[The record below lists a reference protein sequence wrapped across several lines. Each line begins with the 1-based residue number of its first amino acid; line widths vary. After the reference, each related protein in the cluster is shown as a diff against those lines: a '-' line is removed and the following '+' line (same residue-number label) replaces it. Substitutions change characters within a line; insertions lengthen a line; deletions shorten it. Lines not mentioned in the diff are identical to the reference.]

1 MDLKLYCTRLLGF
14 IRPNLHIFVR
24 FGVRKSQKEKT
35 ILTQRENDIMEK
47 INVVVVGYGGMGGY
61 HADKINGFENFNLA
75 GIYDIKPERCQYAE
89 SKGYNVYPSFEAVLE
104 DKDVELIVCAAYNDV
119 HKDIAVAAMRAGKA
133 VISEKPVTLCS
144 EDLEEM
150 IAVSEETGMLF
161 TVHQNR
167 RWDNDYRMVK
177 KFIET
182 NELGRIFAIDSKV
195 YGSRG
200 IPGDWRREKQ
210 HGGGMVLDWGVHL
223 LDQVLMLNEGKKLK
237 SVYSTLTNV
246 TNDEVDDGFRAILKF
261 ENGPECLVE
270 VFTNNFIDAPR
281 WYVCGENGTAV
292 IEDWDL
298 NGEIVKIKDW
308 ETIDAVPIQAG
319 AGITKTMAPRTD
331 ETIKKFP
338 LEKISVDWADYY
350 NNIYDVLRNGA
361 EPLITHD
368 QQRRLMKLMEAIF
381 ESAEKNEVIYFE

>member
-1 MDLKLYCTRLLGF
+1 
-14 IRPNLHIFVR
+14 
-24 FGVRKSQKEKT
+24 
-35 ILTQRENDIMEK
+35 MEK
-47 INVVVVGYGGMGGY
+47 INVAVVGYGGMGRY
-61 HADKINGFENFNLA
+61 HANHIEEFEKFNLV
-75 GIYDIKPERCQYAE
+75 GIYDIKQSACDVATE
-89 SKGYNVYPSFEAVLE
+89 KGVYVYPSFEALLE
-104 DKDVELIVCAAYNDV
+104 DERVELIVCATYNDC
-119 HKDIAVAAMRAGKA
+119 HKDIAIRAMKAGKA
-133 VISEKPVTLCS
+133 VISEKPVTMCS

-150 IAVSEETGMLF
+150 IKASEETGKLF

-177 KFIET
+177 RVLDT
-182 NELGRIFAIDSKV
+182 NELGNVFSIDSRV

-210 HGGGMVLDWGVHL
+210 HGGGMLLDWGVHL
-223 LDQVLMLNEGKKLK
+223 LDQILMLNEGKKLLT
-237 SVYSTLTNV
+237 VYATMTNV

-270 VFTNNFIDAPR
+270 VFTNNFIEAPR
-281 WYVCGENGTAV
+281 WYVCGENGTA
-292 IEDWDL
+292 IIRDWDM

-308 ETIDAVPIQAG
+308 EIMDAVPIQAG

-338 LEKISVDWADYY
+338 FEKIYVEWADYY

-361 EPLITHD
+361 QQLITHD
-368 QQRRLMKLMEAIF
+368 QQRRLMKLMEAII
-381 ESAEKNEVIYFE
+381 ESAEKNEVVKFE

>member
-1 MDLKLYCTRLLGF
+1 
-14 IRPNLHIFVR
+14 
-24 FGVRKSQKEKT
+24 
-35 ILTQRENDIMEK
+35 MEK
-47 INVVVVGYGGMGGY
+47 INVAVVGYGGMGRY
-61 HADKINGFENFNLA
+61 HANHIEEFEKFNLV
-75 GIYDIKPERCQYAE
+75 GIYDIKQSACDVATE
-89 SKGYNVYPSFEAVLE
+89 KGVYVYPSFEALLE
-104 DKDVELIVCAAYNDV
+104 DERVELIVCATYNDC
-119 HKDIAVAAMRAGKA
+119 HKDIAIRAMKAGKA
-133 VISEKPVTLCS
+133 VISEKPVTMCS

-150 IAVSEETGMLF
+150 IKASEETGKLF

-177 KFIET
+177 RVLDT
-182 NELGRIFAIDSKV
+182 NELGNVFSIDSRV

-210 HGGGMVLDWGVHL
+210 HGGGMLLDWGVHL
-223 LDQVLMLNEGKKLK
+223 LDQILMQNEGKKLLT
-237 SVYSTLTNV
+237 VYATMTNV

-270 VFTNNFIDAPR
+270 VFTNNFIEAPR
-281 WYVCGENGTAV
+281 WYVCGENGTA
-292 IEDWDL
+292 IIRDWDM

-308 ETIDAVPIQAG
+308 EIMDAVPIQAG

-338 LEKISVDWADYY
+338 FEKIYVEWADYY

-361 EPLITHD
+361 QQLITHD
-368 QQRRLMKLMEAIF
+368 QQRRLMKLMEAII
-381 ESAEKNEVIYFE
+381 ESAEKNEVIKFE

>member
-1 MDLKLYCTRLLGF
+1 
-14 IRPNLHIFVR
+14 
-24 FGVRKSQKEKT
+24 
-35 ILTQRENDIMEK
+35 MEK
-47 INVVVVGYGGMGGY
+47 INVAVVGYGGMGRY
-61 HADKINGFENFNLA
+61 HANHIEEFEKFNLV
-75 GIYDIKPERCQYAE
+75 GIYDIKQSACDVATE
-89 SKGYNVYPSFEAVLE
+89 KGVYVYPSFEAVLE
-104 DKDVELIVCAAYNDV
+104 DERVELIVCATYNDC
-119 HKDIAVAAMRAGKA
+119 HKDIAIRAMKAGKA
-133 VISEKPVTLCS
+133 VISEKPVTMCS

-150 IAVSEETGMLF
+150 IKASEETGKLF

-177 KFIET
+177 RVLET
-182 NELGRIFAIDSKV
+182 NELGNVFSIDSRV

-210 HGGGMVLDWGVHL
+210 HGGGMLLDWGVHL
-223 LDQVLMLNEGKKLK
+223 LDQILMLNEGKKLVT
-237 SVYSTLTNV
+237 VYATMTNV

-270 VFTNNFIDAPR
+270 VFTNNFIEAPR
-281 WYVCGENGTAV
+281 WYVCGENGTA
-292 IEDWDL
+292 IIRDWDM

-308 ETIDAVPIQAG
+308 EIMDAVPIQAG

-338 LEKISVDWADYY
+338 FEKIYVEWADYY

-361 EPLITHD
+361 QQLITHD
-368 QQRRLMKLMEAIF
+368 QQRRLMKLMEAII
-381 ESAEKNEVIYFE
+381 ESAEKNEVIKFE

>member
-1 MDLKLYCTRLLGF
+1 
-14 IRPNLHIFVR
+14 
-24 FGVRKSQKEKT
+24 
-35 ILTQRENDIMEK
+35 MEK
-47 INVVVVGYGGMGGY
+47 INVAVVGYGGMGRY
-61 HADKINGFENFNLA
+61 HANHIEEFEKFNLV
-75 GIYDIKPERCQYAE
+75 GIYDIKQSACDVATE
-89 SKGYNVYPSFEAVLE
+89 KGVYVYPSFEAVLE
-104 DKDVELIVCAAYNDV
+104 DERVELIVCATYNDC
-119 HKDIAVAAMRAGKA
+119 HKDIAIKAMKAGKA
-133 VISEKPVTLCS
+133 VISEKPVTMCS

-150 IAVSEETGMLF
+150 IKASEETGKLF

-177 KFIET
+177 RVLET
-182 NELGRIFAIDSKV
+182 NELGNVFSIDSRV

-210 HGGGMVLDWGVHL
+210 HGGGMLLDWGVHL
-223 LDQVLMLNEGKKLK
+223 LDQILMLNEGKKLLT
-237 SVYSTLTNV
+237 VYATMTNV

-270 VFTNNFIDAPR
+270 VFTNNFIEAPR
-281 WYVCGENGTAV
+281 WYVCGENGTA
-292 IEDWDL
+292 IIRDWDM

-308 ETIDAVPIQAG
+308 EIMDAVPIQAG

-338 LEKISVDWADYY
+338 FEKIYVEWADYY

-361 EPLITHD
+361 QQLITHD
-368 QQRRLMKLMEAIF
+368 QQRRLMKLMEAII
-381 ESAEKNEVIYFE
+381 ESAEKNEVIKFE

>member
-1 MDLKLYCTRLLGF
+1 MG
-14 IRPNLHIFVR
+14 
-24 FGVRKSQKEKT
+24 
-35 ILTQRENDIMEK
+35 K
-47 INVVVVGYGGMGGY
+47 INVAVVGYGGMGRY
-61 HADKINGFENFNLA
+61 HANHIEEFEKFNLV
-75 GIYDIKPERCQYAE
+75 GIYDIKQSACDVATE
-89 SKGYNVYPSFEAVLE
+89 KGVYVYPSFEALLE
-104 DKDVELIVCAAYNDV
+104 DERVELIVCATYNDC
-119 HKDIAVAAMRAGKA
+119 HKDIAIRAMKAGKA
-133 VISEKPVTLCS
+133 VISEKPVTMCS

-150 IAVSEETGMLF
+150 IKASEETGKLF

-177 KFIET
+177 RVLDT
-182 NELGRIFAIDSKV
+182 NELGNVFSIDSRV

-210 HGGGMVLDWGVHL
+210 HGGGMLLDWGVHL
-223 LDQVLMLNEGKKLK
+223 LDQILMLNEGKKLLT
-237 SVYSTLTNV
+237 VYATMTNV

-270 VFTNNFIDAPR
+270 VFTNNFIEAPR
-281 WYVCGENGTAV
+281 WYVCGENGTA
-292 IEDWDL
+292 IIRDWDM

-308 ETIDAVPIQAG
+308 EIMDAVPIQAG

-338 LEKISVDWADYY
+338 FEKIYVEWADYY

-361 EPLITHD
+361 QQLITHD
-368 QQRRLMKLMEAIF
+368 QQRRLMKLMEAII
-381 ESAEKNEVIYFE
+381 ESAEKNEVIKFE

>member
-1 MDLKLYCTRLLGF
+1 MG
-14 IRPNLHIFVR
+14 
-24 FGVRKSQKEKT
+24 
-35 ILTQRENDIMEK
+35 K
-47 INVVVVGYGGMGGY
+47 INVAVVGYGGMGRY
-61 HADKINGFENFNLA
+61 HANHIEEFEKFNLV
-75 GIYDIKPERCQYAE
+75 GIYDIKQSACDVATE
-89 SKGYNVYPSFEAVLE
+89 KGVYVYPSFEAVLE
-104 DKDVELIVCAAYNDV
+104 DERVELIVCATYNDC
-119 HKDIAVAAMRAGKA
+119 HKDIAIRAMKAGKA
-133 VISEKPVTLCS
+133 VISEKPVTMCS

-150 IAVSEETGMLF
+150 IKASEETGKLF

-177 KFIET
+177 RVLDT
-182 NELGRIFAIDSKV
+182 NELGNVFSIDSRV

-210 HGGGMVLDWGVHL
+210 HGGGMLLDWGVHL
-223 LDQVLMLNEGKKLK
+223 LDQILMLNEGKKLLT
-237 SVYSTLTNV
+237 VYATMTNV

-270 VFTNNFIDAPR
+270 VFTNNFIEAPR
-281 WYVCGENGTAV
+281 WYVCGENGTA
-292 IEDWDL
+292 IIRDWDM

-308 ETIDAVPIQAG
+308 EIMDAVPIQAG

-338 LEKISVDWADYY
+338 FEKIYVEWADYY

-361 EPLITHD
+361 QQLITHD
-368 QQRRLMKLMEAIF
+368 QQRRLMKLMEAII
-381 ESAEKNEVIYFE
+381 ESAEKNEVIKFE

>member
-1 MDLKLYCTRLLGF
+1 
-14 IRPNLHIFVR
+14 
-24 FGVRKSQKEKT
+24 
-35 ILTQRENDIMEK
+35 MEK
-47 INVVVVGYGGMGGY
+47 INVAVVGYGGMGRY
-61 HADKINGFENFNLA
+61 HANHIEEFEKFNLV
-75 GIYDIKPERCQYAE
+75 GIYDIKQSACDVAAE
-89 SKGYNVYPSFEAVLE
+89 KGVYVYPSFEAVLE
-104 DKDVELIVCAAYNDV
+104 DERVELIVCATYNDC
-119 HKDIAVAAMRAGKA
+119 HKDIAIRAMKAGKA
-133 VISEKPVTLCS
+133 VISEKPVTMCS

-150 IAVSEETGMLF
+150 IKASEETGKLF

-177 KFIET
+177 RVLET
-182 NELGRIFAIDSKV
+182 NELGNVFSIDSRV

-210 HGGGMVLDWGVHL
+210 HGGGMLLDWGVHL
-223 LDQVLMLNEGKKLK
+223 LDQILMLNEGKKLLT
-237 SVYSTLTNV
+237 VYATMTNV

-270 VFTNNFIDAPR
+270 VFTNNFIEAPR
-281 WYVCGENGTAV
+281 WYVCGENGTA
-292 IEDWDL
+292 IIRDWDM

-308 ETIDAVPIQAG
+308 EIMDAVPIQAG

-338 LEKISVDWADYY
+338 FEKIYVEWADYY

-361 EPLITHD
+361 QQLITHD
-368 QQRRLMKLMEAIF
+368 QQRRLMKLMEAII
-381 ESAEKNEVIYFE
+381 ESAEKNEVIKFE

>member
-1 MDLKLYCTRLLGF
+1 
-14 IRPNLHIFVR
+14 
-24 FGVRKSQKEKT
+24 
-35 ILTQRENDIMEK
+35 MEK
-47 INVVVVGYGGMGGY
+47 INVAVVGYGGMGRY
-61 HADKINGFENFNLA
+61 HANHIEEFEKFNLV
-75 GIYDIKPERCQYAE
+75 GIYDIKQSACDVATE
-89 SKGYNVYPSFEAVLE
+89 KGVYVYPSFEAVLE
-104 DKDVELIVCAAYNDV
+104 DERVELIVCATYNDC
-119 HKDIAVAAMRAGKA
+119 HKDIAIRAMKAGKA
-133 VISEKPVTLCS
+133 VISEKPVTMCS

-150 IAVSEETGMLF
+150 IKASEETGKLF

-177 KFIET
+177 RVLDT
-182 NELGRIFAIDSKV
+182 NELGNVFSIDSRV

-210 HGGGMVLDWGVHL
+210 HGGGMLLDWGVHL
-223 LDQVLMLNEGKKLK
+223 LDQILMLNEGKKLLT
-237 SVYSTLTNV
+237 VYATMTNV

-270 VFTNNFIDAPR
+270 VFTNNFTEAPR
-281 WYVCGENGTAV
+281 WYVCGENGTA
-292 IEDWDL
+292 IIRDWDM

-308 ETIDAVPIQAG
+308 EIMDAVPIQAG

-338 LEKISVDWADYY
+338 FEKIYVEWADYY

-361 EPLITHD
+361 QQLITHD
-368 QQRRLMKLMEAIF
+368 QQRRLMKLMEAII
-381 ESAEKNEVIYFE
+381 ESAEKNEVIKFE

>member
-1 MDLKLYCTRLLGF
+1 
-14 IRPNLHIFVR
+14 
-24 FGVRKSQKEKT
+24 
-35 ILTQRENDIMEK
+35 MEK
-47 INVVVVGYGGMGGY
+47 INVAVVGYGGMGRY
-61 HADKINGFENFNLA
+61 HANHIEEFEKFNLV
-75 GIYDIKPERCQYAE
+75 GIYDIKQSACDVATE
-89 SKGYNVYPSFEAVLE
+89 KGVYVYPSFEALLE
-104 DKDVELIVCAAYNDV
+104 DERVELIVCATYNDC
-119 HKDIAVAAMRAGKA
+119 HKDIAIRAMKAGKA
-133 VISEKPVTLCS
+133 VISEKPVTMCS

-150 IAVSEETGMLF
+150 IKASEETGKLF

-177 KFIET
+177 RVLDT
-182 NELGRIFAIDSKV
+182 NELGNVFSIDSRV

-210 HGGGMVLDWGVHL
+210 HGGGMLLDWGVHL
-223 LDQVLMLNEGKKLK
+223 LDQILMLNEGKKLLT
-237 SVYSTLTNV
+237 VYATMTNV

-270 VFTNNFIDAPR
+270 VFTNNFIEAPR
-281 WYVCGENGTAV
+281 WYVCGENGTA
-292 IEDWDL
+292 IIRDWDM

-308 ETIDAVPIQAG
+308 EIMDAVPIQAG

-338 LEKISVDWADYY
+338 FEKIYVEWADYY

-361 EPLITHD
+361 QQLITHD
-368 QQRRLMKLMEAIF
+368 QQRRLMKLMEAII
-381 ESAEKNEVIYFE
+381 ESAEKNEVIKFE

>member
-1 MDLKLYCTRLLGF
+1 
-14 IRPNLHIFVR
+14 
-24 FGVRKSQKEKT
+24 
-35 ILTQRENDIMEK
+35 MEK
-47 INVVVVGYGGMGGY
+47 INVAVVGYGGMGRY
-61 HADKINGFENFNLA
+61 HANHIEEFEKFNLV
-75 GIYDIKPERCQYAE
+75 GIYDIKQSACDVATE
-89 SKGYNVYPSFEAVLE
+89 KGVYVYPSFEAVLE
-104 DKDVELIVCAAYNDV
+104 DERVELIVCATYNDC
-119 HKDIAVAAMRAGKA
+119 HKDIAIRAMKAGKA
-133 VISEKPVTLCS
+133 VISEKPVTMCS

-150 IAVSEETGMLF
+150 IKASEETGKLF

-177 KFIET
+177 RVLDT
-182 NELGRIFAIDSKV
+182 NELGNVFSIDSRV

-210 HGGGMVLDWGVHL
+210 HGGGMLLDWGVHL
-223 LDQVLMLNEGKKLK
+223 LDQILMLNEGKKLLT
-237 SVYSTLTNV
+237 VYATMTNV

-270 VFTNNFIDAPR
+270 VFTNNFIEAPR
-281 WYVCGENGTAV
+281 WYVCGENGTA
-292 IEDWDL
+292 IIRDWDM

-308 ETIDAVPIQAG
+308 EIMDAVPIQAG

-338 LEKISVDWADYY
+338 FEKIYVEWADYY

-361 EPLITHD
+361 QQLITHD
-368 QQRRLMKLMEAIF
+368 QQRRLMKLMEAII
-381 ESAEKNEVIYFE
+381 ESAEKNEVIKFE

>member
-1 MDLKLYCTRLLGF
+1 
-14 IRPNLHIFVR
+14 
-24 FGVRKSQKEKT
+24 
-35 ILTQRENDIMEK
+35 MEK
-47 INVVVVGYGGMGGY
+47 INVAVVGYGGMGRY
-61 HADKINGFENFNLA
+61 HANHIEEFEKFNLV
-75 GIYDIKPERCQYAE
+75 GIYDIKQSACDVATE
-89 SKGYNVYPSFEAVLE
+89 KGVYVYPSFEAVLE
-104 DKDVELIVCAAYNDV
+104 DERIELIVCATYNDC
-119 HKDIAVAAMRAGKA
+119 HKDIAIRAMKAGKA
-133 VISEKPVTLCS
+133 VISEKPVTMCS

-150 IAVSEETGMLF
+150 IKASEETGKLF

-177 KFIET
+177 RVLET
-182 NELGRIFAIDSKV
+182 NELGNVFSIDSRV

-210 HGGGMVLDWGVHL
+210 HGGGMLLDWGVHL
-223 LDQVLMLNEGKKLK
+223 LDQILMLNEGKKLLT
-237 SVYSTLTNV
+237 VYATMTNV

-270 VFTNNFIDAPR
+270 VFTNNFIEAPR
-281 WYVCGENGTAV
+281 WYVCGENGTA
-292 IEDWDL
+292 IIRDWDM

-308 ETIDAVPIQAG
+308 EIMDAVPIQAG

-338 LEKISVDWADYY
+338 FEKIYVEWADYY

-361 EPLITHD
+361 QQLITHD
-368 QQRRLMKLMEAIF
+368 QQRRLMKLMEAII
-381 ESAEKNEVIYFE
+381 ESAEKNEVIKFE

>member
-1 MDLKLYCTRLLGF
+1 MS
-14 IRPNLHIFVR
+14 N
-24 FGVRKSQKEKT
+24 
-35 ILTQRENDIMEK
+35 K
-47 INVVVVGYGGMGGY
+47 INVVVVGYGGMGRY
-61 HADKINGFENFNLA
+61 HANHIAEFEKFNLS
-75 GIYDIKPERCQYAE
+75 GIYDIKDEACQVARDKGVFVYDSLE
-89 SKGYNVYPSFEAVLE
+89 SVLADE
-104 DKDVELIVCAAYNDV
+104 NVELIVCATYNDC
-119 HKDIAVAAMRAGKA
+119 HKDIAISAMRAGKA

-161 TVHQNR
+161 TVYQNR

-177 KFIET
+177 RVLET
-182 NELGRIFAIDSKV
+182 NELGNVFSIDSRV

-210 HGGGMVLDWGVHL
+210 HGGGMLLDWGVHL
-223 LDQVLMLNEGKKLK
+223 LDQMLMLNEGKKLL
-237 SVYSTLTNV
+237 SVYATMTNV

-270 VFTNNFIDAPR
+270 VFTNNFIEAPR
-281 WYVCGENGTAV
+281 WYVCGENGTA
-292 IEDWDL
+292 IIRDWDM

-308 ETIDAVPIQAG
+308 ETMDAVPIQAG

-338 LEKISVDWADYY
+338 FEKIYVEWADYY

-361 EPLITHD
+361 QQLITHP
-368 QQRRLMKLMEAIF
+368 QQRRLMLLMEAIV
-381 ESAEKNEVIYFE
+381 ESAEKNQVVYFE